1 MQQTK
6 VASLIETVFGTIAGL
21 VVGVLTQIV
30 IFPWYGIHVPL
41 HDNFSMVVFFAAAG
55 MARTYAVRR
64 LFNAAPW
71 RRFKE
76 RRNASN

>member
-6 VASLIETVFGTIAGL
+6 VASLIETVFGTAAGL
-21 VVGVLTQIV
+21 IVGVLTQLV
-30 IFPWYGIHVPL
+30 IFPWYGINVQF
-41 HDNFSMVVFFAAAG
+41 HDNLSMVVIFAAVG
-55 MARTYAVRR
+55 MVRTYGVRR

-71 RRFKE
+71 RKFKE